1 MSFGQPVA
9 SLEVQVALSWAV
21 RRAWETREASVSAER
36 AADAML
42 RMLGADE
49 VRWQMLPGWGASGEE
64 VPAEQEDEVEATLR
78 LAQWRA
84 RRDLRRSADDPLPEW
99 DPRVRVGLGRA
110 FAAAAEAPAIRCI
123 GFRLFLRA
131 LLVECASPGEWSEF
145 IRRFH
150 LRPDEEFLLDG
161 TPPVSSATA
170 FLRPV
175 RKGDPV
181 LSALAAPAVLRGE
194 AVQQAVRGGCALVG
208 QAHAVMAMCAL
219 EYLMAITSIRLADDA
234 AATNQGARV
243 LAELGLAYPAVKDFA
258 MDLSPGPAAIPRE
271 DKAWRAGRGDPP
283 FGADLYHAAGEASRL
298 AGELRHRYVGSS
310 HLLFAIAS
318 EGEGPGARML
328 RGHGV
333 DPAAVAVRLGRELA
347 P

>member
-9 SLEVQVALSWAV
+9 SLEIQVALSWAV
-21 RRAWETREASVSAER
+21 RRALESREPSVSAER

-49 VRWQMLPGWGASGEE
+49 VRWQMLPGWGASGES
-64 VPAEQEDEVEATLR
+64 VPVAQEDEVEATLR

-84 RRDLRRSADDPLPEW
+84 RRELRRSAADPLPEW

-110 FAAAAEAPAIRCI
+110 LAAAAEAPSIRCV

-161 TPPVSSATA
+161 TPPVSSASA
-170 FLRPV
+170 FLKPV

-208 QAHAVMAMCAL
+208 QAHAVMAVCAL
-219 EYLMAITSIRLADDA
+219 DHLMAITRVRLADDA
-234 AATNQGARV
+234 VATNGGARA
-243 LAELGLAYPAVKDFA
+243 LAELGVTYPDVKNFA
-258 MDLSPGPAAIPRE
+258 MDLSPGPAEIPRE

-298 AGELRHRYVGSS
+298 ASELGHRYAGSS

-318 EGEGPGARML
+318 DATGPGAQML
-328 RGHGV
+328 RAYGA
-333 DPAAVAVRLGRELA
+333 DPSTLAMRLGRELA

>member
-21 RRAWETREASVSAER
+21 RRAWEAREPSVSAER

-49 VRWQMLPGWGASGEE
+49 VRWQILPGWGASGEG

-84 RRDLRRSADDPLPEW
+84 RRELRRSAADPLPVW

-110 FAAAAEAPAIRCI
+110 LAAAAEAPSIRCI

-161 TPPVSSATA
+161 TPPVSSAAA
-170 FLRPV
+170 FLRPA

-194 AVQQAVRGGCALVG
+194 AVQQAVRGGCELVG
-208 QAHAVMAMCAL
+208 QAHMVMAMCSL
-219 EYLMAITSIRLADDA
+219 DYLMEITRIRLAEDA
-234 AATNQGARV
+234 EATNRGAHV
-243 LAELGLAYPAVKDFA
+243 LAELGLTYPAVKDFA
-258 MDLSPGPAAIPRE
+258 MDLSPGPADIPRE
-271 DKAWRAGRGDPP
+271 EKAWRVGRGDPP
-283 FGADLYHAAGEASRL
+283 YGADLFRAAGEAARL
-298 AGELRHRYVGSS
+298 ANELGHRYVGSS

-318 EGEGPGARML
+318 EGDGPGARML

-333 DPAAVAVRLGRELA
+333 DPSIVAVRLGRELA
-347 P
+347 